1 MIMAALEQAIN
12 QPGGDVIKASESE
25 RPSKEQILD
34 YTSDYLEKQFGRKT
48 PPRFAP
54 QTQAARTHGELS
66 ETVAENIIYRI
77 EAITAAT
84 DVLLRTLSYEEAKAE
99 EAVKF
104 QTGDV
109 AKKQLRERLVRGKA
123 RSFAKDDP
131 ERAKWEARQ
140 SDEKNIRHLPEE
152 TLGTITQKL
161 LGWS

>member
-104 QTGDV
+104 QTG
-109 AKKQLRERLVRGKA
+109 ALPRMIPKGQNGKLGNLTRKIFAICLKKL
-123 RSFAKDDP
+123 
-131 ERAKWEARQ
+131 
-140 SDEKNIRHLPEE
+140 
-152 TLGTITQKL
+152 
-161 LGWS
+161 